1 MELGSEQAVE
11 HLMTEDCLSDL
22 VHQRVLSLLTPVLCI
37 ATLLEVQT
45 QRFMLR
51 NLEGETPDGL
61 ASDSTPDI
69 STRMNLHDSLR
80 DLGIGVGGP
89 AGGLLVAN
97 IVPDP
102 IMANLSVTLG
112 SLAAL
117 TVIIKNVIDI
127 WKNNQK

>member
-1 MELGSEQAVE
+1 MP
-11 HLMTEDCLSDL
+11 HL
-22 VHQRVLSLLTPVLCI
+22 P
-37 ATLLEVQT
+37 
-45 QRFMLR
+45 
-51 NLEGETPDGL
+51 ET
-61 ASDSTPDI
+61 
-69 STRMNLHDSLR
+69 LR

-89 AGGLLVAN
+89 AGGLFIAN

-102 IMANLSVTLG
+102 IMANLSVSLG

>member
-1 MELGSEQAVE
+1 
-11 HLMTEDCLSDL
+11 
-22 VHQRVLSLLTPVLCI
+22 
-37 ATLLEVQT
+37 
-45 QRFMLR
+45 
-51 NLEGETPDGL
+51 
-61 ASDSTPDI
+61 
-69 STRMNLHDSLR
+69 MNLHDTIR

-102 IMANLSVTLG
+102 LMASISVTLG

-117 TVIIKNVIDI
+117 TVIIKNVLDI